1 MQIVQKWFCVLYV
14 YRPRQVGFQKCD
26 ELAGEGF
33 IFERCRNDGC
43 ADDDL
48 SPRVFCPLFGLEPL
62 DPVLGL
68 CYFLVDGT
76 GHESCEVLFLVLW

>member
-14 YRPRQVGFQKCD
+14 YRSRQVGFQKCD

-33 IFERCRNDGC
+33 VPERRRNNGC

-48 SPRVFCPLFGLEPL
+48 SPRVFGSLFGLEPL
-62 DPVLGL
+62 DSVLSL
-68 CYFLVDGT
+68 CDFLVDGARFGS
-76 GHESCEVLFLVLW
+76 GHEDCEVLF